1 MKSKNDQSGESP
13 RWQGALPSI
22 TAPPTPPTRAPQTA
36 RVVERKGM
44 APAFPRCTMG
54 RRRHV
59 LALFHYFPPPP
70 THSPFSLRER
80 HPTFRFHASTGGP
93 SPHPINPNPHRNHL
107 PAESARPRGRCSR
120 VSRRKQPPPGG
131 RRVRARS
138 WPASRSLRQEK
149 TSAPSRRP
157 RTHEKIR
164 ARRRP
169 LRSGRGRRTG

>member
-1 MKSKNDQSGESP
+1 MTKAENHPAGKVLCLRLQPHPHPRRALHRPPGWSNERASP
-13 RWQGALPSI
+13 
-22 TAPPTPPTRAPQTA
+22 
-36 RVVERKGM
+36 
-44 APAFPRCTMG
+44 PAFPRCTMG

-93 SPHPINPNPHRNHL
+93 SPHPINPTPHRNHL

-138 WPASRSLRQEK
+138 WLASRSIRQEK

-169 LRSGRGRRTG
+169 LRSGRRRRTG